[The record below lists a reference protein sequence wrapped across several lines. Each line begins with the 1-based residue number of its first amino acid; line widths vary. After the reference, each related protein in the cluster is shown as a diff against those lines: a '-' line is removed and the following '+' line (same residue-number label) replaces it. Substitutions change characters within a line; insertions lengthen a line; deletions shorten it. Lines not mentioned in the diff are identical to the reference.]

1 MKISKYF
8 MMASASLL
16 LASCLDTEPSGNLV
30 TTDEKE
36 ETVEKNPSR
45 LEASVNA
52 VTTDFSVMGN
62 VRGEDVHSDIGY
74 PSIMLLL
81 DSRGID
87 MVEENTGYNWFGYA
101 LTYDN
106 IDYTYG
112 DNRMIWCT
120 LYNQIYAANNVVA
133 TVGMEPTEAVSQ
145 GYLAQALAIRAFD
158 YFQLVQCYQQTYA
171 NVDPNTALGVPI
183 ITEEN
188 KEAIAKDG
196 GCPRAT
202 VAKTYE
208 QILSDLNAA
217 IELLEKSHYKRA
229 DKRYVDLYTARA
241 IRARV
246 YLVMHEY
253 EKALADANFVI
264 ENSGAKPLSI
274 AEASKPGFED
284 IDANNWLWGIKIS
297 ETDRVVT
304 SGICNFPSHMGSL
317 NYGYATVGAWKRVN
331 KKLYETNINPTD
343 ARKGWFLDESGISK
357 NLTEAQQ
364 AYVTGKKAPAYTQ
377 VKFAPYKGVVGTST
391 NASDI
396 PLIRVEEMYMIK
408 AECEAQ
414 TDPAKGA
421 ATLQAFV
428 REYRDPSY
436 SLRAATTDGVVNATL
451 IQRRIEFYGE
461 GITWFD
467 FIRLNKDF
475 DRRGAGY
482 DASEVYN
489 IPAKDDCLIW
499 RIPKNEM
506 QHNKF
511 ITDEQ
516 NNPVGKHPTA
526 VADE

>member
-1 MKISKYF
+1 MKITKYI
-8 MMASASLL
+8 MMTSASVL
-16 LASCLDTEPSGNLV
+16 LASCLDTEPLGNLV
-30 TTDEKE
+30 TSDEKQ
-36 ETVEKNPSR
+36 ETIEKDPSR

-52 VTTDFSVMGN
+52 ITTDFTVFGN

-87 MVEENTGYNWFGYA
+87 MVEENTGYNWFGFA
-101 LTYDN
+101 LTYDD

-112 DNRMIWCT
+112 DNRMIWST
-120 LYNQIYAANNVVA
+120 LYNQIYAANNVTGSVDPE
-133 TVGMEPTEAVSQ
+133 TTDPTSQ

-171 NVDPNTALGVPI
+171 NVDPNTALGVPL
-183 ITEEN
+183 ITEKN
-188 KEAIAKDG
+188 KEEVATVG
-196 GCPRAT
+196 GCERAT

-208 QILSDLNAA
+208 QILSDLNTA
-217 IELLEKSHYKRA
+217 IKLLEESGYKRA
-229 DKRYVDLYTARA
+229 DKRYVDLCTAHA

-246 YLVMHEY
+246 YLVMQNY
-253 EKALADANFVI
+253 SAALEDANYVI
-264 ENSGAKPLSI
+264 TNSSAKPLSI
-274 AEASKPGFED
+274 AEASRPGFND
-284 IDANNWLWGIKIS
+284 IDAKNWLWGIKIN

-304 SGICNFPSHMGSL
+304 TGICNFPSHMGSL

-331 KKLYETNINPTD
+331 MKLYNNNINPTD
-343 ARKGWFLDESGISK
+343 ARKGWFLDENGESK
-357 NLTEAQQ
+357 NLTETEQ
-364 AYVTGKKAPAYTQ
+364 AYVTKQKAPAYTQ
-377 VKFAPYKGVVGTST
+377 VKFAPYQGVVGTST
-391 NASDI
+391 NASDV
-396 PLIRVEEMYMIK
+396 PLIRIEEMYMIK

-414 TDPAKGA
+414 TNPTQGA

-428 REYRDPSY
+428 NEYRDPSY
-436 SLRAATTDGVVNATL
+436 RLNATTTEGVVNATL

-489 IPAKDDCLIW
+489 IPAKDNCLIW
-499 RIPKNEM
+499 RIPQNEM
-506 QHNKF
+506 LYNKL
-511 ITDEQ
+511 ISDSQ
-516 NNPVGKHPTA
+516 NNPVGTKPTA
-526 VADE
+526 VEDN